1 MATQLSATFAPAATT
16 TATPLPAPQQQLRHG
31 RRCYRALSLRP
42 PRAASG
48 DDGAGG
54 EVEPTA
60 PAAPAKT
67 ATATDGGGDDFEERV
82 LRIKSRVGPKK
93 RGSAA
98 ARKRKGGAGASS
110 KSKAAV
116 TLPPVPLREARSSV
130 GVPVEFGFSAYSER
144 LNGAL
149 AAVGLAA
156 LLLVELGS
164 GKALVKYHQPA
175 TLFLQVYTVA
185 AAGAV
190 FVKYEK
196 ERISVW
202 PGPPATKPPATGE

>member
-16 TATPLPAPQQQLRHG
+16 TATPLPAPQQRLRHG
-31 RRCYRALSLRP
+31 RRCYHALSLRP

-54 EVEPTA
+54 EVEPAA

-67 ATATDGGGDDFEERV
+67 ATATDDGGDDFEERV
-82 LRIKSRVGPKK
+82 LRIKCTP
-93 RGSAA
+93 
-98 ARKRKGGAGASS
+98 
-110 KSKAAV
+110 
-116 TLPPVPLREARSSV
+116 
-130 GVPVEFGFSAYSER
+130 F
-144 LNGAL
+144 
-149 AAVGLAA
+149 
-156 LLLVELGS
+156 
-164 GKALVKYHQPA
+164 
-175 TLFLQVYTVA
+175 A